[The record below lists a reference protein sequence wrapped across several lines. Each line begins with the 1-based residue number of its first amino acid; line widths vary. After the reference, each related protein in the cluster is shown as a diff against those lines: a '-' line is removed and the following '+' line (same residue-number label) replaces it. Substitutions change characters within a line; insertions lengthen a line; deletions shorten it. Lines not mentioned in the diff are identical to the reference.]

1 MGCGG
6 SYHSWSPLFPD
17 GSTKAQQGLLINTTE
32 LKLNKSGL
40 FTVSDDRIRINKV
53 DGKGKNDRK
62 SIKLSIIQ

>member
-32 LKLNKSGL
+32 LKLRKNGL
-40 FTVSDDRIRINKV
+40 FSDDRIRINKV
-53 DGKGKNDRK
+53 DGKGND
-62 SIKLSIIQ
+62 